1 MEGYWAR
8 KEWIE
13 QGIDYYK
20 ACLTYDEVVE
30 ACKYLPNQVETIK
43 LKKLVR
49 YYYSTDSNWQL
60 FKRGTGSTGKP
71 MNVNQAAP
79 NELGTI
85 YIQYFNKFENK
96 PFDDYKVDLNQYI
109 YKTYKI
115 IAKVEK
121 NKKDKNF
128 IANLSKSKQMS
139 LF

>member
-1 MEGYWAR
+1 MLFRSDKNEV
-8 KEWIE
+8 IE
-13 QGIDYYK
+13 
-20 ACLTYDEVVE
+20 
-30 ACKYLPNQVETIK
+30 

-60 FKRGTGSTGKP
+60 FKRGTGSTGKS

-85 YIQYFNKFENK
+85 YIQYFNKFEDK

-109 YKTYKI
+109 YKCYRI
-115 IAKVEK
+115 ISKVEK

-128 IANLSKSKQMS
+128 LTSLNQVTQMS